1 MFLKQS
7 HHVRRRGSVA
17 PLTLVLM
24 IVLLACVAFAVDVG
38 YLTKTRNEMQ
48 RTADAAAIAAAWD
61 LISDEALTGDTSM
74 SQTMTNLR
82 GSAVSYTSFNDIC
95 KQAPIV
101 DANEANDV
109 CGDVVVGYLN
119 DLTNPEAAWD
129 YSDPS
134 KFNAVKLLVSKT
146 EAQNGE
152 IPFFFARVLGIDSRA
167 TTATA
172 TAALTKNIGGFREP
186 AEGGNVELLPFALD
200 IDTWNDLM
208 AGNASDDW
216 AFTKDAGAFTGGTV
230 AAGSDG
236 IKEVNLYPQ
245 GTGSPGNRGTVDIG
259 GSNNSSADIARQ
271 ILEGVSPAD
280 LAYFGGELK
289 FDAGGELSLNGDT
302 GISAG
307 VKDELTSIIGDPRM
321 IPIFASVTNPG
332 NNADYTIVKFVGVR
346 LMEVKL
352 TGKMSSKR
360 VIIQPCNI
368 VAKGLIPATVEGQG
382 QFIYTPVRLIQ

>member
-1 MFLKQS
+1 MFHKRLR
-7 HHVRRRGSVA
+7 HHRRRGSVA

-61 LISDEALTGDTSM
+61 LVSEESLTGDTSM
-74 SQTMTNLR
+74 TQTMGNVR
-82 GSAVSYTSFNDIC
+82 DSAVTYASLNDIS
-95 KQAPIV
+95 KQSPVV
-101 DANEANDV
+101 DPNVANDLG
-109 CGDVVVGYLN
+109 GDIVVGYLS
-119 DLTNPEAAWD
+119 DLTNPDAAWD

-146 EAQNGE
+146 SAKNGE
-152 IPFFFARVLGIDSRA
+152 IPFFFARVLGIDSQA
-167 TTATA
+167 MTATA
-172 TAALTKNIGGFREP
+172 TAALTRNIGGFREP

-216 AFTKDAGAFTGGTV
+216 SCNPDTGAVCQGP
-230 AAGSDG
+230 DG
-236 IKEVNLYPQ
+236 IREVNLYPQ

-271 ILEGVSPAD
+271 IVDGVSPAD

-307 VKDELTSIIGDPRM
+307 VKDELTSIIGDPRI
-321 IPIFASVTNPG
+321 IPIFISVTNPG

-368 VAKGLIPATVEGQG
+368 VAKGVISSPEEGRG
-382 QFIYTPVRLIQ
+382 EFIYSPVRLIQ

>member
-1 MFLKQS
+1 MNQRKT
-7 HHVRRRGSVA
+7 RRMPRRGAVA

-38 YLTKTRNEMQ
+38 YLAKTRNEMQ

-61 LISDEALTGDTSM
+61 LVSDEALTGDTSM

-82 GSAVSYTSFNDIC
+82 GSAVTYTSLNDIC
-95 KQAPIV
+95 KKSPDI
-101 DANEANDV
+101 DENTANDV
-109 CGDVVVGYLN
+109 SGDVVVGYLN
-119 DLTNPEAAWD
+119 DLSNPNSEWD
-129 YSDPS
+129 YSDPT
-134 KFNAVKLLVSKT
+134 KYNAVRLTVSKT
-146 EAQNGE
+146 SQMNGE
-152 IPFFFARVLGIDSRA
+152 VPLFFARVLGMDSRS

-172 TAALTKNIGGFREP
+172 TAALTRNIAGFRIP
-186 AEGGNVELLPFALD
+186 ADGSNVELLPFALD

-208 AGNASDDW
+208 AGNACDDW
-216 AFTKDAGAFTGGTV
+216 CYNPETGAVTC
-230 AAGSDG
+230 GSDG

-259 GSNNSSADIARQ
+259 GSNNSTFDIARQ
-271 ILEGVSPAD
+271 IVDGVSPED
-280 LAYFGGELK
+280 LAHHGGELE
-289 FDAGGELSLNGDT
+289 FDACGELDLNGDT

-307 VKDELTSIIGDPRM
+307 VKDELASIVGDPRM
-321 IPIFASVTNPG
+321 IPIFSDVVGPG

-346 LMEVKL
+346 IMEVKL

-368 VAKGLIPATVEGQG
+368 VAKGVIPTTVEGQG
-382 QFIYTPVRLIQ
+382 DFIYTPVRLIR